1 MGRRLAAGNRPV
13 AVTGRSERGLMGR
26 DLHLGYAD
34 RTGVW
39 ASLVGIHV
47 YINCKMEKGEDLE

>member
-26 DLHLGYAD
+26 DLHLGYAQD
-34 RTGVW
+34 RRHVGV
-39 ASLVGIHV
+39 VG
-47 YINCKMEKGEDLE
+47 

>member
-39 ASLVGIHV
+39 ASLVGIQRLH
-47 YINCKMEKGEDLE
+47 KLQDGERGGP

>member
-1 MGRRLAAGNRPV
+1 
-13 AVTGRSERGLMGR
+13 MGR